1 MSRNP
6 LPRILRFIFYA
17 VVVRAVILVVMG
29 LTVRNRQRLP
39 ADGPAVLAGSHNSN
53 LDALAI
59 ISLMPLRLL
68 PKLRPVAA
76 MDYFYKS
83 GIRGWFADNVVGIIP
98 VKRGSGKE
106 GGNPLQLAEEALDR
120 GEILVIF
127 PEGTRGE
134 PEAFQ
139 AFKKGIGHLARS
151 HPKVPVIPIFMHGLG
166 KALPRGSTLL
176 VPFNCI
182 VSVGAP
188 LYGKESY
195 DAFVAE
201 LEASMRALA
210 AEEKLPVWE

>member
-1 MSRNP
+1 MSKNP
-6 LPRILRFIFYA
+6 LTRLLRFLFFA
-17 VVVRAVILVVMG
+17 VVVRGVILVVMG

-39 ADGPAVLAGSHNSN
+39 EDGPAVLAGNHNSN

-59 ISLMPLRLL
+59 MSLMPLRLL

-76 MDYFYKS
+76 MDYFYTS
-83 GIRGWFADNVVGIIP
+83 SFRGWFANNIIGIIP

-106 GGNPLQLAEEALDR
+106 GGNPLKLAEEALDR

-134 PEAFQ
+134 PEALQ
-139 AFKKGIGHLARS
+139 AFKKGIGHLARAR
-151 HPKVPVIPIFMHGLG
+151 PKVPVMPVFMHGLG
-166 KALPRGSTLL
+166 KTLPRGSKLF
-176 VPFNCI
+176 VPFNSI
-182 VSVGAP
+182 VSIGPP

-195 DAFVAE
+195 DEFVAE
-201 LEASMRALA
+201 LAASMTALA

>member
-1 MSRNP
+1 MSKNP
-6 LPRILRFIFYA
+6 LTRLLRFLFFA
-17 VVVRAVILVVMG
+17 VVVRGVILVVMG

-39 ADGPAVLAGSHNSN
+39 DDGPAVLAGNHNSN

-59 ISLMPLRLL
+59 MSLIPLRLL

-76 MDYFYKS
+76 MDYFYTS
-83 GIRGWFADNVVGIIP
+83 SFRGWFANNIVGIIP

-134 PEAFQ
+134 PETLQ
-139 AFKKGIGHLARS
+139 AFKKGIGHLARAR
-151 HPKVPVIPIFMHGLG
+151 PKVPIIPVFMHGLG
-166 KALPRGSTLL
+166 KTLPRGSMLF

-182 VSVGAP
+182 VSVGEK

-195 DAFVAE
+195 DAFVDE
-201 LEASMRALA
+201 LEGSMTTLA
-210 AEEKLPVWE
+210 EHERLPVWE